1 MPLVRA
7 GRRYR
12 FSASHRLH
20 TPLLS
25 AEENRAI
32 YGKCN
37 NPYGHGHDFVMD
49 VVFCGEL
56 RQPEGRLLPLAALDA
71 FVREVVLRHFDH
83 VDLNTQIEEFA
94 GLPSTSENLARVLI
108 ARLESAWPQWFS
120 SGAVKLEKVRIWE
133 TARNIFEESAGA
145 GQLQAGSRSLVNTET
160 KS

>member
-1 MPLVRA
+1 MSQVRV

-49 VVFCGEL
+49 VVFTGEL

-83 VDLNTQIEEFA
+83 VDLNTQVEEFA
-94 GLPSTSENLARVLI
+94 GLPATSENLSRVLLH
-108 ARLESAWPQWFS
+108 RLESAWPHWFS
-120 SGAVKLEKVRIWE
+120 ARAAILEKVRIWE

-145 GQLQAGSRSLVNTET
+145 GRSQAGSRSLVNTDT
-160 KS
+160 QS